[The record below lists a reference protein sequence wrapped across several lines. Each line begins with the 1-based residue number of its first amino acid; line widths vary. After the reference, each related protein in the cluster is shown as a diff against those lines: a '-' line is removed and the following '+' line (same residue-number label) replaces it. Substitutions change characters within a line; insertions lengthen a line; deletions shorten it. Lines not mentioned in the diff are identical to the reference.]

1 MDKQLTKA
9 KSNELSKPQPTSPQV
24 SIGGLI
30 RSEQEKQVYLATQDK
45 QIKFISSNTE
55 MNELL
60 KVVTTWRL
68 YLGIKEDASKE
79 ELVLIT
85 NFIKDNYPEFTKK
98 EIESAY
104 KLAIT
109 NKLNVDAEPYGKF
122 SPIYVARILN
132 AYRTFK
138 TETMAQ
144 IRIRKNQFEREQQ
157 LEKPK
162 TKEELIEAKKN
173 HILWYIQ
180 TLNQK
185 TDYVGDYNKWCW
197 DFMTKNKIIT
207 GDNVNFAKAKEEAEN
222 LKNRN
227 IRNIFLRVFQQ
238 MTLPEREK
246 EEQVLLEMYGRY
258 YLLKQYFSNVR
269 NPKQWL
275 EQFNDDQF
283 L

>member
-1 MDKQLTKA
+1 
-9 KSNELSKPQPTSPQV
+9 
-24 SIGGLI
+24 LI
-30 RSEQEKQVYLATQDK
+30 RSEEEKQVYLASQDK

-85 NFIKDNYPEFTKK
+85 NFIKDNYPEITKK

-132 AYRTFK
+132 AYITFK
-138 TETMAQ
+138 TEKMAQ

-173 HILWYIQ
+173 HILCYIQ

-185 TDYVGDYNKWCW
+185 TDYVGDYNKECW

-207 GDNVNFAKAKEEAEN
+207 GDNVNFAQAKEEAEN